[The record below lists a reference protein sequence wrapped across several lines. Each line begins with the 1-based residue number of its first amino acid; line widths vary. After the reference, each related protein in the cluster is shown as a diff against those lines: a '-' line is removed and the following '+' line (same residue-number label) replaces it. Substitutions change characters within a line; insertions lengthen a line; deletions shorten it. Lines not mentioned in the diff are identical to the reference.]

1 MIPASITSTDANN
14 TVIVFSGS
22 VQGTAV
28 LSTGVGNETLA
39 LATSASFA
47 TTASFAVTA
56 STLNTR
62 PQYISV
68 GKTADQAGITTSTDI
83 TFDVTNASNGLT
95 LSGNSIT
102 LTGGRVYEIAYS
114 GFIFGSAA
122 CQLELRL
129 FDSTNAVAPNI
140 NANYSRMVSISAGGN
155 VSNLPSATFIYAP
168 TNNVTVKLRAVFA
181 SGTPSLANAG
191 CTLVI
196 TEIR

>member
-1 MIPASITSTDANN
+1 MKIYNPNAIG
-14 TVIVFSGS
+14 V
-22 VQGTAV
+22 
-28 LSTGVGNETLA
+28 STGFGIPTGG
-39 LATSASFA
+39 TSGQILVKNS
-47 TTASFAVTA
+47 TTSGDT
-56 STLNTR
+56 SWITRR

-68 GKTADQAGITTSTDI
+68 GKSADQASIATDTDI

-102 LTGGRVYEIAYS
+102 LTGGKIYEITYS

-140 NANYSRMVSISAGGN
+140 NANYNRMVSMSVGGN

-168 TNNVTVKLRAVFA
+168 TTDVTVKLRAVFA
-181 SGTPSLANAG
+181 NGSPSLANAG

-196 TEIR
+196 TEIL